1 MENIKYMIQTYFI
14 FIIKI
19 NLLSYQDNSLLK
31 EIVKNIK
38 KTKIEISDKLI
49 FKKKENIKYFCK
61 CRNGANY
68 ICDKC
73 DEFLCEFCYK
83 KKKTYFSFK

>member
-38 KTKIEISDKLI
+38 KQK
-49 FKKKENIKYFCK
+49 
-61 CRNGANY
+61 
-68 ICDKC
+68 
-73 DEFLCEFCYK
+73 
-83 KKKTYFSFK
+83 

>member
-49 FKKKENIKYFCK
+49 FKKKENIKYLCK
-61 CRNGANY
+61 YRNGANY
-68 ICDKC
+68 IYDKY
-73 DEFLCEFCYK
+73 DAFLCEFYYK
-83 KKKTYFSFK
+83 KKNIFLI